1 PAAAA
6 TPPPASPWPERQS
19 LLTFCTM
26 AARSAPRMRPPWSP
40 PVRARMRFP
49 MEIGLAE
56 RVFSASRQRWFVL
69 GLCLLAVA
77 FSIQYA
83 LKARGSDGHP
93 NRSAIMRWW
102 QPLRHLADENIYER
116 YAYPN
121 PPIMAL
127 ILQP

>member
-1 PAAAA
+1 MPI
-6 TPPPASPWPERQS
+6 TVN
-19 LLTFCTM
+19 LLHHG
-26 AARSAPRMRPPWSP
+26 RPVRAQDETALVS

-116 YAYPN
+116 YAY
-121 PPIMAL
+121 
-127 ILQP
+127 